1 MKNFDFGLFS
11 GGMAVARRSIN
22 QVPKPKFEKEFSTS
36 SVTEHESKS
45 EKLND

>member
-1 MKNFDFGLFS
+1 
-11 GGMAVARRSIN
+11 MAVAECSIDQLLKWN
-22 QVPKPKFEKEFSTS
+22 SEKEFSTS